1 MRVFLRAPLLFPQS
15 FRFRW
20 MVRLALGAG
29 MVLVD
34 GRRPRFFC
42 WCFIWRDGDG
52 IAESGPQGKGWAHH
66 RRRAR
71 PVIGDLRGGE
81 FFQIA

>member
-29 MVLVD
+29 MVLVA
-34 GRRPRFFC
+34 GRPSPEILLLVFYM
-42 WCFIWRDGDG
+42 
-52 IAESGPQGKGWAHH
+52 
-66 RRRAR
+66 AR
-71 PVIGDLRGGE
+71 W
-81 FFQIA
+81 

>member
-29 MVLVD
+29 MVLMA
-34 GRRPRFFC
+34 GRPILFFFFL
-42 WCFIWRDGDG
+42 WL
-52 IAESGPQGKGWAHH
+52 ASYKKEGWFGGVLVFFM
-66 RRRAR
+66 AR
-71 PVIGDLRGGE
+71 W
-81 FFQIA
+81 